1 MLNYYYVQ
9 LVDLPIEIEAI
20 DIVLSNCGFTESD
33 IIAAQNCKPYDT
45 GGLVKCLK
53 SKLEANVM
61 LTVILDVQD
70 RLINEQIGIVKHLE
84 IIENKV
90 SITYIQLDDP
100 DAGKKLIN
108 KNSTARTYNWVRIK
122 RHKTAIFFT
131 NINQSIGLKQ
141 TQVSFR
147 FSWACTIHKVQG
159 LSLQEAVISFGL
171 ERSEIF
177 KCLSRIWSFT

>member
-1 MLNYYYVQ
+1 
-9 LVDLPIEIEAI
+9 
-20 DIVLSNCGFTESD
+20 
-33 IIAAQNCKPYDT
+33 
-45 GGLVKCLK
+45 
-53 SKLEANVM
+53 M
-61 LTVILDVQD
+61 LTLILDVQD
-70 RLINEQIGIVKHLE
+70 RLINEQIGIVKHIE

-100 DAGKKLIN
+100 DTGKKLIT

-122 RHKTAIFFT
+122 RHKTSIIFR
-131 NINQSIGLKQ
+131 NINQSIGIKQ

-147 FSWACTIHKVQG
+147 LSWACTIHKVQG

-177 KCLSRIWSFT
+177 KCLSRVWSFT